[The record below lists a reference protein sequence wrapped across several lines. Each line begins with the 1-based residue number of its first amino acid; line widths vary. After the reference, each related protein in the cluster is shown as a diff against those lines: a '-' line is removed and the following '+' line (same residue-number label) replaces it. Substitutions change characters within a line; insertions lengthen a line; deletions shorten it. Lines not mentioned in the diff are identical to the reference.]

1 MRIIKCTQCGIEYKK
16 WPYEIKKL
24 QIPFICKR
32 CRDPG
37 KETIICKFCEKEFTS
52 NKFEKRKFC
61 SSSCSASYS
70 NTHRKFSDNEKNKIR
85 KKISLSMKK
94 YHGNQTK
101 KEHSTYINKRKQKTY
116 NKPKINRRKCKI
128 NYAACKIHYATCK
141 KCGKLFIKAH
151 AKKNMERLTCSR
163 ECAIYLS
170 VGNRTYQNGSRK
182 PVCYFN
188 ITENK
193 DVLLESSWEVKV
205 AEKLD
210 QLKIKWIRPKPLKW
224 VDNNKT
230 RYYFPDFYLPDYNL
244 YLDPKNPYCMDK
256 DIKKM
261 KYFEDKINIVY
272 GDIYKVL
279 EIINN
284 LNNFPRVGELVNPP
298 DC

>member
-182 PVCYFN
+182 PV
-188 ITENK
+188 
-193 DVLLESSWEVKV
+193 
-205 AEKLD
+205 
-210 QLKIKWIRPKPLKW
+210 
-224 VDNNKT
+224 
-230 RYYFPDFYLPDYNL
+230 YN
-244 YLDPKNPYCMDK
+244 
-256 DIKKM
+256 
-261 KYFEDKINIVY
+261 
-272 GDIYKVL
+272 
-279 EIINN
+279 
-284 LNNFPRVGELVNPP
+284 
-298 DC
+298 